1 MNSLIAYGSSDEDE
15 GDVQPSKPAKIAKL
29 GDAAPDVLTNTLQG
43 NEIVSP
49 RAHPKAAL
57 ETRSVKA
64 SSTVALPAREPG
76 SIHGVS
82 KPPAVGPSAAPDTAP
97 STAPASPPG
106 SPYTNNRQRIHELTM
121 PPLPN
126 FSIPDSPPPPSPSSA
141 SASIL
146 ETSTAQFARF
156 LELKKQGVHFN
167 ARLQDSTSLRNPS
180 LLPKLLAF
188 AGVEGEEQ
196 YASALPEGCGVSTKW
211 PEEWY
216 VENLLREDER
226 REGKRK
232 AERDRVDFV
241 PAKAAGGESSKRSG
255 SRFDRS

>member
-15 GDVQPSKPAKIAKL
+15 DDVQPSKPAKIAKL
-29 GDAAPDVLTNTLQG
+29 GDAAPDVLTKPLQA
-43 NEIVSP
+43 P
-49 RAHPKAAL
+49 RAHPEATI
-57 ETRSVKA
+57 ETQPLKA
-64 SSTVALPAREPG
+64 SPVALQAQEPAPRNDAVR
-76 SIHGVS
+76 S
-82 KPPAVGPSAAPDTAP
+82 PAVGPSAAPETAP

-106 SPYTNNRQRIHELTM
+106 SPYTNNRQRVHELTM

-126 FSIPDSPPPPSPSSA
+126 FSIPDSPPPPSPTSA
-141 SASIL
+141 SASAL

-211 PEEWY
+211 PERWY
-216 VENLLREDER
+216 VESLLKEDER

-232 AERDRVDFV
+232 AERDKVEFV
-241 PAKAAGGESSKRSG
+241 PAKAAGGESSNRSG
-255 SRFDRS
+255 SKFDRS